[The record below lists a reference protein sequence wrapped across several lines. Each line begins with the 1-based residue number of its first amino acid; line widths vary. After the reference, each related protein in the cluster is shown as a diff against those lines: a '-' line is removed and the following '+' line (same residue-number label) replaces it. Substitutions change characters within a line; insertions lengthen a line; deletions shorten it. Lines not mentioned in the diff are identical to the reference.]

1 MYIFKLFEQ
10 ASPETM
16 IDARLLQHGNLT
28 VGRDPSADW
37 VMNDPTCAISRWHCE
52 FEAGENGLAVRC
64 LGANGVFDGKSGER
78 LPSDQHIPVG
88 VPDTFLFGPFRMD
101 VERAAQASTIGSD
114 GGQTLI
120 MSPPL
125 GSTVAVPSE
134 WSDGLAVSSQGSS
147 GGPLMDAF
155 CAGAGLDPSLLAAGD
170 PEKVM
175 HCAGAIYRQMVLG
188 VGDLISE
195 RERVRGQYDLTRT
208 TIGGANNNPF
218 KWAPTQRLAI
228 DLLLSGNTGFLGGPE
243 ALNQSFRDIKMH
255 LIATFN
261 AFQESLK
268 AVLETFDP
276 DTIDRDCEAARSL
289 FKAKATSRW
298 EELRTRHEALSRQI
312 MDGEEGALNSVFVAA
327 YEATSAR
334 LEDSRT

>member
-1 MYIFKLFEQ
+1 MYVFKLFEQ

-52 FEAGENGLAVRC
+52 FEAGETGLAVRC
-64 LGANGVFDGKSGER
+64 LGTNGVFDAKSGDR
-78 LPSDQHIPVG
+78 LPSDEQIPVG
-88 VPDTFLFGPFRMD
+88 VPDAFLFGPYRMV
-101 VERAAQASTIGSD
+101 VERAAQATASGTDSGK
-114 GGQTLI
+114 TLI

-125 GSTVAVPSE
+125 GSTVTVPTE
-134 WSDGLAVSSQGSS
+134 WSDGSAIAAHGSS

-170 PEKVM
+170 PEDVM
-175 HCAGAIYRQMVLG
+175 RCAGAIYRQMVLG
-188 VGDLISE
+188 VSDLISE

-228 DLLLSGNTGFLGGPE
+228 DLLLSGNTGFLGGPD
-243 ALNQSFRDIKMH
+243 ALNQSFRDIKTH
-255 LIATFN
+255 LIATFSG
-261 AFQESLK
+261 FQESLK
-268 AVLETFDP
+268 AVLDTFDP
-276 DTIDRDCEAARSL
+276 DAIERGCETARSL
-289 FKAKATSRW
+289 FKARASSRW
-298 EELRTRHEALSRQI
+298 EELCARHKALSRQI
-312 MDGEEGALNSVFVAA
+312 QEGEDGALNSVFVAA
-327 YEATSAR
+327 YEATSAQ
-334 LEDSRT
+334 LEAPKA